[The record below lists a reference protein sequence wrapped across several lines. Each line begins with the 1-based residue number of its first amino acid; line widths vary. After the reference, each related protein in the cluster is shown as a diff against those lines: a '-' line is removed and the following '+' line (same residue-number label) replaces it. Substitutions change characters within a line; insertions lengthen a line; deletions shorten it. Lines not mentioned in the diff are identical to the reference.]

1 MEEQKSGV
9 LTLLKDLSGILTR
22 PISLPGTRPNRDKI
36 RSEALKRLGKS
47 IPSTPTQTLA
57 QPAQRKITFTLE
69 GEIKTGTETLYSV
82 DGEDFDMDDSTFMF
96 GELRVGS
103 QAIVKGHL
111 LAGNIRH
118 ATSVKIT
125 QIAK

>member
-1 MEEQKSGV
+1 M
-9 LTLLKDLSGILTR
+9 
-22 PISLPGTRPNRDKI
+22 
-36 RSEALKRLGKS
+36 GKS
-47 IPSTPTQTLA
+47 VPTKRRQELA
-57 QPAQRKITFTLE
+57 PPAQRKITFTLE
-69 GEIKTGTETLYSV
+69 GEVRTGADTPYSI

-125 QIAK
+125 QVEK